1 MAIPKRK
8 LRIRRGDTYTHQ
20 VTETQDDGSPANLTG
35 ATYLVQM
42 RSDPDDAAYVA
53 QFATTIL
60 NAATGEWKFSLT
72 STQTAGL
79 EPGLYFY
86 DVQKTHS
93 DGFVQTL
100 FEGEVIVDWDVS
112 RA

>member
-1 MAIPKRK
+1 MGIPKRK

-20 VTETQDDGSPANLTG
+20 VTETEDDGSAANLTG

-42 RSDPDDAAYVA
+42 REDPDDTTYTA
-53 QFATTIL
+53 QFTTTIL
-60 NAATGEWKFSLT
+60 DAVAGEWKFSLT
-72 STQTAGL
+72 AAQTADL

-100 FEGEVIVDWDVS
+100 FQGEVIVDWDVS